1 MYVADHLSRAY
12 LSQTEDPP
20 KDEFQVFAL
29 ELEEI
34 NPLDTV
40 KITSERLSQLQKATE
55 QDPVMQALKS
65 TVLIGWPDTKEQ
77 VPLTVRDYWNFR
89 EELTLHNGVLFKNQ
103 RIIIPHSLR
112 SEMLA
117 RLHSSHLGI
126 EACLRKAR
134 DRIYW
139 PDMTTHIKEAVAKCE
154 VCAEYQT
161 ANPQQPMQTHKIRE
175 RPWSRLGAD
184 LFTLHSKDSIVLVDY
199 YSDFVEVSPLK
210 DTNSTAVI
218 KFMKG
223 QFSRHGIPDVH
234 RTTVHQ
240 SRVFGIRHSV
250 GVSACD
256 FLPVPSKIKWKGR
269 VSCKSREEFVQE
281 SPERQ

>member
-12 LSQTEDPP
+12 LRQTEDPL
-20 KDEFQVFAL
+20 KDEFQVFVL

-55 QDPVMQALKS
+55 QDPVMQALKN
-65 TVLIGWPDTKEQ
+65 TILIGWPDTKEQ

-89 EELTLHNGVLFKNQ
+89 EELTLHNGVIFKNQ
-103 RIIIPHSLR
+103 RVIIPHSLR

-139 PDMTTHIKEAVAKCE
+139 PNMTTHIKEAVAKCE

-161 ANPQQPMQTHKIRE
+161 ANLQQPMQTHKIPE
-175 RPWSRLGAD
+175 GPWSRVGSD
-184 LFTLHSKDSIVLVDY
+184 LFSLHSKDYIVLVDY
-199 YSDFVEVSPLK
+199 YSAFVEVDLLRN
-210 DTNSTAVI
+210 TNSSAVI
-218 KFMKG
+218 KFLKA
-223 QFSRHGIPDVH
+223 QFSRQGIPNVLVTDNGP
-234 RTTVHQ
+234 Q
-240 SRVFGIRHSV
+240 SISG
-250 GVSACD
+250 
-256 FLPVPSKIKWKGR
+256 
-269 VSCKSREEFVQE
+269 EFSEFATQWE
-281 SPERQ
+281 F